1 MRLRSR
7 LVSALLLDAEGSS
20 LGHRKADL
28 HVIVV
33 RSKITSVKDLSQ
45 GKKALKIILE
55 FDYRRLKEEDEIEI
69 LMLLNTFP

>member
-1 MRLRSR
+1 M
-7 LVSALLLDAEGSS
+7 VSALLLDAEGSS